1 MPSANNCL
9 LFFCQ
14 IAPLFLAKS
23 PPTTLIMLWSLPSFS
38 VVSPC
43 CWLLF
48 CFVSPAPTP
57 ACATF
62 GSAKGG
68 SSGAGFAY
76 QAKIH
81 LLLLAAA
88 AFAVNNLSKIWPCEP
103 TYFHF
108 RCHRGRLSR
117 LFFNQSRRCLHR
129 FMFRRSGINY
139 LGSLAA
145 AQLTLQAIFVST
157 FLRFHDFGMNSFIP
171 LKVIA
176 FSDFQR
182 CASFCTELIGNASH

>member
-1 MPSANNCL
+1 MAFI
-9 LFFCQ
+9 LFV
-14 IAPLFLAKS
+14 
-23 PPTTLIMLWSLPSFS
+23 W
-38 VVSPC
+38 
-43 CWLLF
+43 
-48 CFVSPAPTP
+48 PAPAP

-62 GSAKGG
+62 GSAKGEA
-68 SSGAGFAY
+68 SGAGFAY
-76 QAKIH
+76 QTKIL

-117 LFFNQSRRCLHR
+117 LFFNQSRRCLLR
-129 FMFRRSGINY
+129 FMFRRFGLNC
-139 LGSLAA
+139 LGSLTA

-157 FLRFHDFGMNSFIP
+157 FLRFHGFGQNSFMP

-182 CASFCTELIGNASH
+182 RASFCARSIGNASH

>member
-1 MPSANNCL
+1 MPLS
-9 LFFCQ
+9 
-14 IAPLFLAKS
+14 
-23 PPTTLIMLWSLPSFS
+23 SFS

-48 CFVSPAPTP
+48 CFVSPAPAP
-57 ACATF
+57 ACAPF

-68 SSGAGFAY
+68 ASGAGFAF
-76 QAKIH
+76 QTKIL

-88 AFAVNNLSKIWPCEP
+88 AFAANNFSIIWPCEP

-108 RCHRGRLSR
+108 RCLRGRLSR
-117 LFFNQSRRCLHR
+117 LFISQSRRCLHR
-129 FMFRRSGINY
+129 FMFRRFGINC
-139 LGSLAA
+139 LGSLMA

-157 FLRFHDFGMNSFIP
+157 FLRFHGFGQNSFIP

-182 CASFCTELIGNASH
+182 CASFCTELIRNASH

>member
-23 PPTTLIMLWSLPSFS
+23 PPTTLIMLWSLSSFS

-48 CFVSPAPTP
+48 CFVSPAPTT
-57 ACATF
+57 ACAPI

-68 SSGAGFAY
+68 SSGAAFAY
-76 QAKIH
+76 QTKIH

-88 AFAVNNLSKIWPCEP
+88 AFAVISLPVPSLSASVYVPQVWSQLLGLPYGSAAHAAINIRF
-103 TYFHF
+103 Y
-108 RCHRGRLSR
+108 LS
-117 LFFNQSRRCLHR
+117 
-129 FMFRRSGINY
+129 
-139 LGSLAA
+139 
-145 AQLTLQAIFVST
+145 TVS
-157 FLRFHDFGMNSFIP
+157 
-171 LKVIA
+171 
-176 FSDFQR
+176 
-182 CASFCTELIGNASH
+182 

>member
-48 CFVSPAPTP
+48 CFVSPAPAP

-76 QAKIH
+76 QTKIL
-81 LLLLAAA
+81 LLLLADA
-88 AFAVNNLSKIWPCEP
+88 AFAVITLPVPSLSASVYVPQVW
-103 TYFHF
+103 FQ
-108 RCHRGRLSR
+108 L
-117 LFFNQSRRCLHR
+117 
-129 FMFRRSGINY
+129 
-139 LGSLAA
+139 LGLPFGSAA
-145 AQLTLQAIFVST
+145 HA
-157 FLRFHDFGMNSFIP
+157 
-171 LKVIA
+171 
-176 FSDFQR
+176 
-182 CASFCTELIGNASH
+182 ASHIRFYLSTVS